1 MKLLSAE
8 FIKSAALLNQVPQDN
23 KPHIAIVGRSNVGK
37 SSLLNVIMNR
47 RRLALTSSRP
57 GKTRLINFF
66 LINDLFY
73 LVDLPGYGFS
83 KASKK
88 EQQHWQS
95 LIESYLKS
103 IPQLKLIILL
113 IDIRHP
119 MSPLDYEMLEWLAF
133 FNHRV
138 IVIGTKADK
147 LSSNQLVK
155 QITYYKKA
163 LSPFQITEIYS
174 FSSITRKGKNEVWQ
188 AISSVIS

>member
-23 KPHIAIVGRSNVGK
+23 NPHIAIVGRSNVGK
-37 SSLLNVIMNR
+37 SSLLNTIMNR
-47 RRLALTSSRP
+47 KRLALTSSRP

-88 EQQHWQS
+88 EQQNWQS

-103 IPQLKLIILL
+103 ISQLKLIILL

-147 LSSNQLVK
+147 LSGNQLAR
-155 QITYYKKA
+155 QIAHYKKA

-174 FSSITRKGKNEVWQ
+174 FSSVTRKGKNEVWQ
-188 AISSVIS
+188 AISSVLG